1 MGVLPRDQQT
11 MWYVF
16 KVTLRSQDMM
26 TNRAPVASD
35 IVYLTALGSKL
46 LVLSSFE
53 AARDLLDRKGA
64 IYSSRPRLVVKNEL

>member
-1 MGVLPRDQQT
+1 
-11 MWYVF
+11 
-16 KVTLRSQDMM
+16 M
-26 TNRAPVASD
+26 TNRASVASD
-35 IVYLTALGSKL
+35 VVYLTALGSKL